1 MKSLLHTILQK
12 NTPAIN
18 NTWVIGAG
26 NGSEL
31 STIRELNSAHT
42 YLVEAHPKQIELL
55 TKRAQPANNE
65 KIIPVAVTTTT
76 ATEVKLQPF
85 NNITFSSLNSPQALF
100 EHYPNLRATTPIQ
113 VPAQSFTDI
122 LGQHTLKTE
131 ESNVLILDAPGQSLT
146 LMQSLTAQQLQS
158 FSWLIVSIYNES
170 LYQHDADETAVIYW
184 LKEIGF
190 DLIASDDESIYPQ
203 NRLLFSRNSMVVQ
216 KYHLLREI
224 NDVRTQLE
232 STQKENTNLIAQLHH
247 AKEENIQL
255 ADALKNQEQ
264 LVATHLATIQ
274 ALNQDKTDISHALSA
289 QEQLVATHLA
299 TIQVLNQDKTDISHA
314 LSAQEQ
320 LVATHLATIQVLNQD
335 KTDISHALSAQEQLV
350 ATHLA
355 TIDALSQ
362 EKAKLLRV
370 NEAQTQSMT
379 QQQVSIDTLTKEKAH
394 FIQALAENNQ
404 ALETSQQQLKTYEHS
419 LSEATHRQQAMQNE
433 LIKAEAQLEL
443 IKELMLNDT
452 EDNTETSAI

>member
-76 ATEVKLQPF
+76 ATEVELQPF

-255 ADALKNQEQ
+255 TDALKNQEQ

-274 ALNQDKTDISHALSA
+274 A
-289 QEQLVATHLA
+289 
-299 TIQVLNQDKTDISHA
+299 
-314 LSAQEQ
+314 
-320 LVATHLATIQVLNQD
+320 LNQD

-370 NEAQTQSMT
+370 NEAQTQSMA

>member
-76 ATEVKLQPF
+76 ATEVELQPF

-255 ADALKNQEQ
+255 TDALKNQEQ

-299 TIQVLNQDKTDISHA
+299 TIQA
-314 LSAQEQ
+314 
-320 LVATHLATIQVLNQD
+320 LNQD

>member
-76 ATEVKLQPF
+76 ATEVELQPF

-299 TIQVLNQDKTDISHA
+299 TIQA
-314 LSAQEQ
+314 
-320 LVATHLATIQVLNQD
+320 LNQD

>member
-76 ATEVKLQPF
+76 ATEVELQPF

-131 ESNVLILDAPGQSLT
+131 DSNVLILDAPGQSLT

-299 TIQVLNQDKTDISHA
+299 TIQA
-314 LSAQEQ
+314 
-320 LVATHLATIQVLNQD
+320 LNQD

-370 NEAQTQSMT
+370 NEAQTQSMA

>member
-76 ATEVKLQPF
+76 ATEVELQPF

-264 LVATHLATIQ
+264 LVATHLATI
-274 ALNQDKTDISHALSA
+274 
-289 QEQLVATHLA
+289 
-299 TIQVLNQDKTDISHA
+299 
-314 LSAQEQ
+314 
-320 LVATHLATIQVLNQD
+320 
-335 KTDISHALSAQEQLV
+335 
-350 ATHLA
+350 
-355 TIDALSQ
+355 DALSQ

>member
-76 ATEVKLQPF
+76 ATEVELQPF

-131 ESNVLILDAPGQSLT
+131 DSNVLILDAPGQSLT

-299 TIQVLNQDKTDISHA
+299 TI
-314 LSAQEQ
+314 
-320 LVATHLATIQVLNQD
+320 
-335 KTDISHALSAQEQLV
+335 
-350 ATHLA
+350 
-355 TIDALSQ
+355 DALSQ

>member
-76 ATEVKLQPF
+76 ATEVELQPF

-299 TIQVLNQDKTDISHA
+299 TIQALNQDKTDISHA

-320 LVATHLATIQVLNQD
+320 LVATHLATIQALNQD
-335 KTDISHALSAQEQLV
+335 
-350 ATHLA
+350 
-355 TIDALSQ
+355 
-362 EKAKLLRV
+362 
-370 NEAQTQSMT
+370 
-379 QQQVSIDTLTKEKAH
+379 
-394 FIQALAENNQ
+394 
-404 ALETSQQQLKTYEHS
+404 
-419 LSEATHRQQAMQNE
+419 
-433 LIKAEAQLEL
+433 
-443 IKELMLNDT
+443 
-452 EDNTETSAI
+452 